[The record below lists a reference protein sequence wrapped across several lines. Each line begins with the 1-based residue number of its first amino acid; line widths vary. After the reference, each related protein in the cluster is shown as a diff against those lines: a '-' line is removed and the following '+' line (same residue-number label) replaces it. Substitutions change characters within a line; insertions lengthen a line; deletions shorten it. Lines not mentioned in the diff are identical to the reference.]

1 MNVKVRETS
10 HSGQAYPDRQDL
22 CVCARVGLSV
32 RGVHIESCI
41 PGEPNYLSI
50 SLTGPLRETD
60 RAGERREIG
69 KRIRNKE
76 QKEGKGAVEP
86 ILQQS
91 PIAPSVVI

>member
-1 MNVKVRETS
+1 MKVRETS

-91 PIAPSVVI
+91 PIAPSVVT

>member
-69 KRIRNKE
+69 KRIRIS
-76 QKEGKGAVEP
+76 GANTAAKPNSSLCRHLEMV
-86 ILQQS
+86 Q
-91 PIAPSVVI
+91 

>member
-10 HSGQAYPDRQDL
+10 HSGQAYP
-22 CVCARVGLSV
+22 ARVHVHVGLSV

-91 PIAPSVVI
+91 PIAPSVVT